1 MPAMKDQDIST
12 SVLNDY
18 KLICSSINTYITE
31 AQNQNLRNDYINVLQ
46 DMYNCQKQMFDTMSQ
61 KGWYQVQNA
70 DMSEIARAQQQYSN
84 VQL

>member
-1 MPAMKDQDIST
+1 MPAMKDQDIANSI
-12 SVLNDY
+12 LNDY
-18 KLICSSINTYITE
+18 KLMCSSINTYITE

-70 DMSEIARAQQQYSN
+70 DMSEIARAQQQYAK

>member
-1 MPAMKDQDIST
+1 MPAMKDQDIANSIL
-12 SVLNDY
+12 SDY
-18 KLICSSINTYITE
+18 KLLCSSINTYITE
-31 AQNQNLRNDYINVLQ
+31 AQNENLRNDYINVLQ

-70 DMSEIARAQQQYSN
+70 DMSEIARAQQQYAN